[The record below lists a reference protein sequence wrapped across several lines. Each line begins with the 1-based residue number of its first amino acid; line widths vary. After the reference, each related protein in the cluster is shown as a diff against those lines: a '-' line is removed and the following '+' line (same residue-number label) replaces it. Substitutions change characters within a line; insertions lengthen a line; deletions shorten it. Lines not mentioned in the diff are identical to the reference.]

1 LVEKAEREAVEEKQ
15 KIFTNALAVESL
27 ADAMK
32 SDKRSR
38 G

>member
-1 LVEKAEREAVEEKQ
+1 MEEKQ